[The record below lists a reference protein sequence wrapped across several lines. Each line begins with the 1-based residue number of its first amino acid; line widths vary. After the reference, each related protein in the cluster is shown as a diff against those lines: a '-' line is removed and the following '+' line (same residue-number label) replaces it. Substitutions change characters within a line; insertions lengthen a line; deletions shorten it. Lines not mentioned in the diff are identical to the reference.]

1 MTSTHDIGRA
11 SETAVL
17 NRLVQLGM
25 EVLLPWSSHLGY
37 DLAYYVVE
45 EHRNFGF
52 FVHRE
57 PRLVR
62 VQVKTA
68 RLEPDGCSFTFSTHT
83 IRPKKSHN
91 ERNSYVGIA
100 EYLAAYLPANG
111 KVYMIPVSIA
121 PKNTAVLRFREY
133 GPSSS
138 PKWKGNGGKLTW
150 WAEDYEI

>member
-1 MTSTHDIGRA
+1 MTSTHDIGRS

-25 EVLLPWSSHLGY
+25 EVLLPWSTHLGY

-45 EHRNFGF
+45 EYRNFGF
-52 FVHRE
+52 FIHKE
-57 PRLVR
+57 ARLIR
-62 VQVKTA
+62 IQVKTA
-68 RLEPDGCSFTFSTHT
+68 HLEADGCSFTFNTHS
-83 IRPKKSHN
+83 IRPKKWGN
-91 ERNSYVGIA
+91 ERGSYMGIA
-100 EYLAAYLPANG
+100 EYFAAYLPNNG

-121 PKNTAVLRFREY
+121 PKNKAILRFRQC

-138 PKWKGNGGKLTW
+138 PKWRGNGGKSTW

>member
-57 PRLVR
+57 SRLVR
-62 VQVKTA
+62 IQVKTA
-68 RLEPDGCSFTFSTHT
+68 RLEPDGCSFVFSTQSV
-83 IRPKKSHN
+83 RPKKSHN
-91 ERNSYVGIA
+91 ERNDYVGIA
-100 EYLAAYLPANG
+100 EYIAAYLPSNG
-111 KVYMIPVSIA
+111 KVYMIPVNIA
-121 PKNTAVLRFREY
+121 PKNTAVLRFREC
-133 GPSSS
+133 GSSSS
-138 PKWKGNGGKLTW
+138 PKWKGGGRVTW